1 MKILCFDV
9 RKILAPI
16 LLSTCL
22 LSFSGIGFG
31 AIPLETSRSLAPM
44 LENITP
50 AVVNISSEGR
60 RVMRENPIFSDPF
73 FRDFFDIPMRPRTR
87 KTQSLGSGV
96 IVDASRGIV
105 LTNSHVVAH
114 ADTIKVTLRDGR
126 EFNGELVGT
135 DPETD
140 VAVLKIEPKNL
151 QDIKFSDSNNLR
163 VGDFVV
169 AIGNPFGLG
178 QTVTSGIVSALGRS
192 GLGISGYEDLIQTD
206 ASINPGNSGGALVN
220 LEGELVGL
228 NTAIYS
234 RHGGNIGI
242 GFAISINMARHVMEQ
257 LVQYGTVQRGGI
269 GAQFQ
274 DLTPSLA
281 EAFGVGDI
289 PSGAIVARIAELSPA
304 DVAGLQV
311 GDIVTSINN
320 RAVKTV
326 AEVDTQVA
334 LSPVGEKVPISLLR
348 EGRKIHTEFFIEV
361 EAHSGRLSPFKNSR
375 FADST
380 IGEIPSSSRFYGR
393 VAGVQ
398 IEEIK
403 SSSPAW
409 ISGLRKG
416 DIIQA
421 INGRKV
427 RSVGEFVQTVSQFT
441 DRLRV
446 TVRRGR
452 QVALVTID

>member
-151 QDIKFSDSNNLR
+151 QDIKFCL
-163 VGDFVV
+163 
-169 AIGNPFGLG
+169 LY
-178 QTVTSGIVSALGRS
+178 TSPSPR
-192 GLGISGYEDLIQTD
+192 D
-206 ASINPGNSGGALVN
+206 A
-220 LEGELVGL
+220 
-228 NTAIYS
+228 
-234 RHGGNIGI
+234 
-242 GFAISINMARHVMEQ
+242 
-257 LVQYGTVQRGGI
+257 
-269 GAQFQ
+269 
-274 DLTPSLA
+274 
-281 EAFGVGDI
+281 
-289 PSGAIVARIAELSPA
+289 
-304 DVAGLQV
+304 
-311 GDIVTSINN
+311 
-320 RAVKTV
+320 
-326 AEVDTQVA
+326 
-334 LSPVGEKVPISLLR
+334 
-348 EGRKIHTEFFIEV
+348 
-361 EAHSGRLSPFKNSR
+361 
-375 FADST
+375 
-380 IGEIPSSSRFYGR
+380 
-393 VAGVQ
+393 
-398 IEEIK
+398 
-403 SSSPAW
+403 
-409 ISGLRKG
+409 
-416 DIIQA
+416 
-421 INGRKV
+421 
-427 RSVGEFVQTVSQFT
+427 
-441 DRLRV
+441 
-446 TVRRGR
+446 
-452 QVALVTID
+452 